1 MGRHKHYS
9 ENQYRF
15 AKWKCILYYSVVL
28 LEPSVAKK
36 RGLAG
41 DTETE
46 EDFTPLRKRVSFFF
60 DKFFLFHF
68 GDILLNVFYDE
79 GNALIQKT
87 GSWNGR
93 QV

>member
-1 MGRHKHYS
+1 MQWIGTDKYYS
-9 ENQYRF
+9 ENQYWF
-15 AKWKCILYYSVVL
+15 ARWNCILYYSVVL

-46 EDFTPLRKRVSFFF
+46 EDLTPLRKRVSFFLTSSF
-60 DKFFLFHF
+60 CFFF
-68 GDILLNVFYDE
+68 NVFIDE